1 MVTDAALT
9 LLLNLVRPVLLT
21 VTSANAFVAPKAS
34 VKVTPPEP
42 AATVKLRAT
51 LLVAVSII
59 LAKLTAPLAEVNVTL
74 SVSVVACAKLIAL
87 PVPVT
92 EILPP
97 RLLAPAPVWLKA
109 PVELIVPAAM
119 VVKVPEFTIV
129 TAPPAVT
136 AALTVKPVPV
146 NESAP
151 VNEVAPLMVVRPVPA
166 LCVRLADLKAA
177 PMVTSLAETSVT
189 APKAPVSE
197 PV

>member
-21 VTSANAFVAPKAS
+21 VTAAKAFVAPKAS

-42 AATVKLRAT
+42 ATTVKLRAT
-51 LLVAVSII
+51 LLASVSIT
-59 LAKLTAPLAEVNVTL
+59 LAKLTAPLAEVSVTL
-74 SVSVVACAKLIAL
+74 SVSVMACAKLIAL

-97 RLLAPAPVWLKA
+97 KLLAPAPDWPNA

-146 NESAP
+146 NARAP
-151 VNEVAPLMVVRPVPA
+151 VSEVAPLMVVRPVPA
-166 LCVRLADLKAA
+166 LCVRLAALKAA
-177 PMVTSLAETSVT
+177 PMVTSFAETNVT